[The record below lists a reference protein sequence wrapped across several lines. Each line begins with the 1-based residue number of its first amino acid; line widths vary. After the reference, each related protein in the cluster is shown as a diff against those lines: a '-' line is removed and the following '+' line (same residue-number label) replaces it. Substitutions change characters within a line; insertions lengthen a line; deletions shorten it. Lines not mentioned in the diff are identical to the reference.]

1 MAQLWI
7 RESTNRM
14 HYETEYEEMFITMS
28 ANGVGREYMH
38 YVTDRDYHILM
49 KRILHKSLLKK

>member
-1 MAQLWI
+1 
-7 RESTNRM
+7 M

-38 YVTDRDYHILM
+38 YVTYRDYHILM
-49 KRILHKSLLKK
+49 KRILQKSLLKK